1 MAPDLHALLSETLE
15 MLRYYRSRI
24 HAAGESE
31 DGGISAYHNVYGVH
45 HRAMSRADEILFRS
59 KEWGL
64 LRPLDQR
71 EEFHS

>member
-1 MAPDLHALLSETLE
+1 MAPDLTALLSETLE

-31 DGGISAYHNVYGVH
+31 DGGISKYHNVYGVH
-45 HRAMSRADEILFRS
+45 AKAIARVDELLFRAR
-59 KEWGL
+59 EWGL
-64 LRPLDQR
+64 LRPADQR